1 MLFLSEWIK
10 KMAVT
15 GKECKVD
22 AWQLNKHSSLGI
34 CKRFLYNNHSKY
46 VKSTRLSL
54 AGSKTTA
61 KII

>member
-1 MLFLSEWIK
+1 MTLKGE
-10 KMAVT
+10 
-15 GKECKVD
+15 ECKVD

-34 CKRFLYNNHSKY
+34 CKHFLYNSHSKY